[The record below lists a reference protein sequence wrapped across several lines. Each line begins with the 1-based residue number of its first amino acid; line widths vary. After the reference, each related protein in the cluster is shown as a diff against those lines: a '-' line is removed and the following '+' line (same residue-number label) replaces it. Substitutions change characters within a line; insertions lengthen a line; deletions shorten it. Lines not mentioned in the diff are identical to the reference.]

1 MFKVVLTGYM
11 GSGKST
17 IGALLAQQLGCAL
30 VELDFEIEAAA
41 GISISTL
48 FAEKGELAF
57 RKLEHHTFEQWMQ
70 SPDSFVMSTGGGTP
84 CYYNHH
90 EWLQREHVYSVYLKG
105 SVATLAQR
113 LQSQKAQ
120 RPLIQNLPEAE
131 LEEYIAKHLFD
142 RNYYYLQ
149 SRFVVSIDDKTPEEI
164 VMEIRRWL
172 AQEGV

>member
-17 IGALLAQQLGCAL
+17 IGALLAQQLGCTF
-30 VELDFEIEAAA
+30 VELDGEIEAVA
-41 GISISTL
+41 GISIPTL
-48 FAEKGELAF
+48 FADKGELAF
-57 RKLEHHTFEQWMQ
+57 RKLEHQSFEQWMQ
-70 SPDSFVMSTGGGTP
+70 SPTSFVMSTGGGTP

-105 SVATLAQR
+105 SVTTLARR
-113 LQSQKAQ
+113 LQSQTAQ
-120 RPLIQNLPEAE
+120 RPLIQNLIEAE

-142 RNYYYLQ
+142 RSYYYLQ
-149 SRFVVSIDDKTPEEI
+149 SRLTTPIDGKTPEEI

-172 AQEGV
+172 TQEGI

>member
-17 IGALLAQQLGCAL
+17 VGALLAQQMDCTF
-30 VELDFEIEAAA
+30 VELDFEIEKVA
-41 GISISTL
+41 GISIPTL

-57 RKLEHHTFEQWMQ
+57 RKLEHQSFEQWMQ
-70 SPDSFVMSTGGGTP
+70 SPNSFVMSTGGGTP

-105 SVATLAQR
+105 SVTTLAQR
-113 LQSQKAQ
+113 LQSQKVQ

-142 RNYYYLQ
+142 RSYYYLQ
-149 SRFVVSIDDKTPEEI
+149 SRLTVAIDDKTPEEI
-164 VMEIRRWL
+164 VLEIRRWL
-172 AQEGV
+172 TQEGV

>member
-17 IGALLAQQLGCAL
+17 IGALLAQQLGCAF
-30 VELDFEIEAAA
+30 VELDCEIEAAA
-41 GISISTL
+41 GISLPTL

-57 RKLEHHTFEQWMQ
+57 RKLEHQSFKQWMQ
-70 SPDSFVMSTGGGTP
+70 SSNSFVMSTGGGTP

-90 EWLQREHVYSVYLKG
+90 EWLQRAQIYSVYLKG
-105 SVATLAQR
+105 NVSTLAHR

-142 RNYYYLQ
+142 RSYYYLQ
-149 SRFVVSIDDKTPEEI
+149 SRLTVAIDDKTPEEI
-164 VMEIRRWL
+164 VLEIRHWL
-172 AQEGV
+172 AQEGI